1 MLIEGRGDF
10 RDEDGVVLLG
20 DWLTLHGIEGMD
32 GMSRFMGKGED
43 ILESAFIVKKDIRM
57 DVGTTAGIGTATL
70 AWGSID
76 IDIAFAGRFSC
87 FLLIILWVAFDGFI
101 EEFESFLIAIFL
113 LGLGKLDETVIGT
126 EFLES

>member
-1 MLIEGRGDF
+1 
-10 RDEDGVVLLG
+10 
-20 DWLTLHGIEGMD
+20 MD
-32 GMSRFMGKGED
+32 GMSGFMGKGED

-76 IDIAFAGRFSC
+76 VDIAFAGRFSC

-113 LGLGKLDETVIGT
+113 LGFGKLDETVIGT